1 MYLNDIITLDELK
14 AKSQKLNDQT
24 TQLDEKLNSLQKV
37 NVTDEKLER
46 LLEGLFQNMDHILSA
61 DVITNEMLKQVI
73 DQIEVDSNGNVDVI
87 MKPVRKIHLGANVP
101 ICDNRT

>member
-14 AKSQKLNDQT
+14 AKSQKLNDQI

-46 LLEGLFQNMDHILSA
+46 MLEGLFQDMDHILS
-61 DVITNEMLKQVI
+61 E
-73 DQIEVDSNGNVDVI
+73 
-87 MKPVRKIHLGANVP
+87 
-101 ICDNRT
+101 